1 MRKTL
6 TPLPELGA
14 DNSAHA
20 WTDCLASTEL
30 NPLGEPKRLYGETV
44 ARLEGWPYHRK
55 KVTRLGQG
63 LEGGVWISNHG
74 LNFRT
79 LTNHV
84 PPFGVISRITWL
96 GNELIKSINDSYRLF
111 LNDPV
116 IGLNQKVCWWN
127 WCYSSFCLTTTKRQ
141 RLLSLARIVFKRT
154 CVN

>member
-55 KVTRLGQG
+55 KRGCLN
-63 LEGGVWISNHG
+63 LESRVKFPYIDES
-74 LNFRT
+74 RS
-79 LTNHV
+79 
-84 PPFGVISRITWL
+84 PFGVISRITWL

-116 IGLNQKVCWWN
+116 IGLNQKLCWWN
-127 WCYSSFCLTTTKRQ
+127 WCYSTFCLTTTKRQ